1 MAVYVYAPGAD
12 AFDTMGLCGALT
24 PSRCEFTEKRNGLS
38 QLVMDHPIDDY
49 GRWAVLVPGCVMKAD
64 VPVRTTPEIDG
75 TTLVTTTEKW
85 LIRTIAT
92 AGQRKLYSK
101 SSGGRVIKTLPV
113 WADKA
118 KTQRFGVTVVRKG
131 STRYKAKTKYGSG
144 WIPLSGLEY
153 SVTNTIANDSA
164 AIETVEPAWTVK
176 PQLFRIREAAV
187 TDAGVTVT
195 ASHIFYDLAGNVA
208 TWSGYVEATKTNN
221 PTCAQA
227 LAGILGGCAV
237 AHEFEGYTNLTDQRV
252 DVAWTRANAVEALLA
267 PDTGL
272 VDRWGV
278 ELVRDNYEFY
288 LLREAGKN
296 RGVRIEYGKNLL
308 GVECTTD
315 VTGVITRIM
324 PVGKTYKGKP
334 LLLAAGTYNINGTNV
349 TIAAGETWVTSP
361 VAGDYPGPMMS
372 VLETDIKTKSGSS
385 TDVANARKKMI
396 EAALAKFTGEQCDYP
411 SINLRVEFVSL
422 GDTVEYEQY
431 KRLDDVYLCDRVRVR
446 HPGIQVDVLTEVIE
460 TVWDC
465 LTGRFK
471 SVELGRVQLDKT
483 RVKTPVWQLPTVI
496 PGSLVA
502 PGTMDA
508 GALADDVGRLIDM
521 SANPTVN
528 AAVMR
533 VIVSSSAGNVLG
545 GQTTTIG
552 SMLSARVYRGGVEV
566 TNDLDVS
573 LFSWQRESGN
583 APADAAWVAAHVG
596 MKSVGVTAAEF
607 AVNPAIYHCDVA
619 DKPEE
624 A

>member
-12 AFDTMGLCGALT
+12 DFDSMGLCGALT
-24 PSRCEFTEKRNGLS
+24 PSRYEFTEKRNGLS
-38 QLVMDHPIDDY
+38 QLVLDHPIDNF
-49 GRWAVLVPGCVMKAD
+49 GRWAVLLPGCVLKAE

-75 TTLVTTTEKW
+75 TTLITTTEKW
-85 LIRTIAT
+85 LIKTIAT

-101 SSGGRVIKTLPV
+101 PSGGRVVKTLPV
-113 WADKA
+113 WSDKA

-153 SVTNTIANDSA
+153 SVTNTIVNDPA
-164 AIETVEPAWTVK
+164 AIETVEPAWMVK
-176 PQLFRIREAAV
+176 PQLFRIREAAL
-187 TDAGVTVT
+187 TDKGVSVT

-221 PTCAQA
+221 PTCAEA
-227 LAGILGGCAV
+227 LAGVLGGCAIP
-237 AHEFEGYTNLTDQRV
+237 HEFEGYTNLTDQRV

-324 PVGKTYKGKP
+324 PVGKTNKGKP
-334 LLLAAGTYNINGTNV
+334 LLLAEGTYNINGTSV
-349 TIAAGETWVTSP
+349 TIGSGEIWVTSP

-372 VLETDIKTKSGSS
+372 VLETDIKAKSGSS
-385 TDVANARKKMI
+385 ADVLTARKKMI
-396 EAALAKFTGEQCDYP
+396 EAALTKFVGEQCDQP
-411 SINLRVEFVSL
+411 SINLRVEFMNL

-431 KRLDDVYLCDRVRVR
+431 KRLDDMYLCDRVRVR
-446 HPGIQVDVLTEVIE
+446 HPGIQVDILTEVIE
-460 TVWDC
+460 MVWDC
-465 LTGRFK
+465 LGSRFK
-471 SVELGRVQLDKT
+471 SVEMGRVQLDRT
-483 RVKTPVWQLPTVI
+483 RIKTPVWQLPTGI

-502 PGTMDA
+502 PGTVDA
-508 GALADDVGRLIDM
+508 GSLADDVGSIIV
-521 SANPTVN
+521 P
-528 AAVMR
+528 AAV
-533 VIVSSSAGNVLG
+533 VVVAVSSSGGSIIKGQSTAAGS
-545 GQTTTIG
+545 T
-552 SMLSARVYRGGVEV
+552 LSAKVYRGGTEI
-566 TNDLDVS
+566 TGDLDAA
-573 LFSWQRESGN
+573 LFSWTRESDD
-583 APADAAWVAAHVG
+583 APADATWAAAHMG

-607 AVNPAIYHCDVA
+607 AASPAIYHCDVA
-619 DKPEE
+619 DEPEE